1 MGCEVHLLK
10 IIHIL
15 KVRKK
20 KKISSWTAF
29 FDLKKAYDSV
39 NHRILLEKLAKHIDV
54 NSPEF
59 KMIAWI
65 LSSTKIKYKE
75 NQDDINV
82 NAGVP

>member
-1 MGCEVHLLK
+1 
-10 IIHIL
+10 
-15 KVRKK
+15 
-20 KKISSWTAF
+20 
-29 FDLKKAYDSV
+29 
-39 NHRILLEKLAKHIDV
+39 LEKLAKHIDV